1 MICKNCGADI
11 DASYGQCPYCGTSV
25 SDAAQVQAP
34 QPTQPEVQYGQ
45 NQYMPQGEQPVEDK
59 VSVGIVILAVLIPIV
74 RCYHR
79 RCEYVQGQEAF
90 RQDLSDRRRR
100 NVGSRHHRQH
110 PAPECS
116 VQYVTQRRS
125 TAQRRCAHTGH
136 IFGTLSPGA
145 WRITVCSPP
154 NRLFDSS
161 DVPIHRHIFFFPPC
175 A

>member
-11 DASYGQCPYCGTSV
+11 DASYGQCPYCGTNV

-74 RCYHR
+74 GVIIGGVNMSKGKKHSGKIY
-79 RCEYVQGQEAF
+79 
-90 RQDLSDRRRR
+90 LI
-100 NVGSRHHRQH
+100 VGGAMWALGIIGNILLQS
-110 PAPECS
+110 AAS
-116 VQYVTQRRS
+116 NDVTQRRS
-125 TAQRRCAHTGH
+125 TAQRRCVPTP
-136 IFGTLSPGA
+136 GTS
-145 WRITVCSPP
+145 
-154 NRLFDSS
+154 
-161 DVPIHRHIFFFPPC
+161 FFIV